1 VAGNGAF
8 AGVVI
13 IAVDPHKRLNA
24 VEAVDEGG
32 AVLAQQVFEH
42 STAGFKELTSFA
54 RTWRRRQ
61 WAVEGANGVGKNL
74 AQRLVSTGEVVWDVP
89 SKKSSLVRAFSATS
103 GRKTDEVDAHAVA
116 LAALSTP
123 GLEQVR
129 TDDHTA
135 ALRLLA
141 SRRHELVGS
150 RVQAVNRLHRELQIL
165 IPGGAQRHL
174 TATKAKTL
182 LASVRPR
189 DEVGKIRKALVV
201 DQLADLVRIDIRL
214 LDINRQIRAA
224 VKAAPTTLPT
234 VRGVG
239 PVITAI
245 VLGEVRDVAR
255 FADADHFA
263 SYNGSAPTTW
273 GSAGDARPC
282 VNRGGNRR
290 LNHALHMAAVT
301 QLRHRGPGR
310 EYYLRKRA
318 AGKKPKEAL
327 RCLKRRVSDAIYRQ
341 LVHDAQASQRDPGGH
356 MGATTKISAAN
367 PTPTVDSSIKPQPGS
382 QPDATPAAAKAS

>member
-1 VAGNGAF
+1 MAGK
-8 AGVVI
+8 AGLVT

-24 VEAVDEGG
+24 VEVVDERG
-32 AVLAQQVFEH
+32 AILAQQVFEH
-42 STAGFKELTSFA
+42 STAGFRALTGFA
-54 RTWRRRQ
+54 RSWPSRQ
-61 WAVEGANGVGKNL
+61 WAVEGASGVGKNL
-74 AQRLVSTGEVVWDVP
+74 AQRLASSGEVVWDVP

-129 TDDHTA
+129 LDDHTA

-141 SRRHELVGS
+141 SRRNELVGS

-165 IPGGAQRHL
+165 IPGGAKRHL

-189 DEVGKIRKALVV
+189 GEVGKVRKALAV
-201 DQLADLVRIDIRL
+201 DQLADLVRIDARL
-214 LDINRQIRAA
+214 ADITRQIKAA
-224 VKAAPTTLPT
+224 VKAAPTSLPHL
-234 VRGVG
+234 RGVG

-245 VLGEVRDVAR
+245 VVGEVRDVAR
-255 FADADHFA
+255 FIDADHFA

-273 GSAGDARPC
+273 GSAGEGRPC
-282 VNRGGNRR
+282 MNRGGNRR

-301 QLRHRGPGR
+301 QLRHPGPGR
-310 EYYLRKRA
+310 DYYLRKRA

-327 RCLKRRVSDAIYRQ
+327 RCLKRRISDAIYRQ
-341 LVHDAQASQRDPGGH
+341 LLADAQAVERGPGGH
-356 MGATTKISAAN
+356 LGATTKISAAN
-367 PTPTVDSSIKPQPGS
+367 PTPTVSSSIKPQPGP
-382 QPDATPAAAKAS
+382 QPNATPAAAKAS